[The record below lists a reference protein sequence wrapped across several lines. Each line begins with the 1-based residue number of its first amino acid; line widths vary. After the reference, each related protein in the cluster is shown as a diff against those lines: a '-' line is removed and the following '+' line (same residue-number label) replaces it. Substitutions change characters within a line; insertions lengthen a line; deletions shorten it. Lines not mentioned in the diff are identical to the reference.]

1 MAMFRHSAQKRARIL
16 SKSEFRHAL
25 RVASATADPERNQLL
40 LCLSHALAMR
50 VTEMARIT
58 VADVLLPSGRIRA
71 EIAMRGEITKGCRTR
86 TLPISSRL
94 LLKHLEAYLDH
105 RIKKGIGIEPGSLDY
120 RGLYPHQPLIYSNR
134 GGGFSLVLKRR
145 RLSSGVIEEYW
156 AADGLEQ
163 WFRTFYPRAGLRG
176 ATSHSGR
183 RGLSTHLLEDGAD
196 LEDVSRVLGHQSL
209 DYLRPYTEPS
219 KEAIRHAFEV
229 AL

>member
-1 MAMFRHSAQKRARIL
+1 MFRHTAQKRARIL

-25 RVASATADPERNQLL
+25 KVASATSDPERNQLL

-58 VADVLLPSGRIRA
+58 VADVLLPSGRIRG
-71 EIAMRGEITKGCRTR
+71 EIALRAEITKGCRPR
-86 TLPISSRL
+86 SLPMSSRL
-94 LLKHLEAYLDH
+94 LLRYLEAYLEY
-105 RIKKGIGIEPGSLDY
+105 RIKKGIGAEMGGREY
-120 RGLYPHQPLIYSNR
+120 RGLYPNQPLIFSNR
-134 GGGFSLVLKRR
+134 GGGFSLVLKKR
-145 RLSSGVIEEYW
+145 RLATGIIEEYW

-163 WFRTFYPRAGLRG
+163 WFRDFYPRAGLRG

-183 RGLSTHLLEDGAD
+183 RGLSTHLLESGAD
-196 LEDVSRVLGHQSL
+196 IEDVSRLLGHQDL

-219 KEAIRHAFEV
+219 KETIRHAFEV

>member
-16 SKSEFRHAL
+16 SKSEFRHTL

-58 VADVLLPSGRIRA
+58 VADVLMPSGRIRD
-71 EIAMRGEITKGCRTR
+71 EIALRSEITKGCRPR
-86 TLPISSRL
+86 TLPMSSKR
-94 LLKHLEAYLDH
+94 LLKHLEANLDY
-105 RIKKGIGIEPGSLDY
+105 RINKGIGTNLGSHDY
-120 RGLYPHQPLIYSNR
+120 RGLYPHQPLSFSNR

-196 LEDVSRVLGHQSL
+196 IEDVQVLS
-209 DYLRPYTEPS
+209 TW
-219 KEAIRHAFEV
+219 A
-229 AL
+229 

>member
-58 VADVLLPSGRIRA
+58 VADVMLPSGRIRA
-71 EIAMRGEITKGCRTR
+71 EIAMRAEITKGYRPR
-86 TLPISSRL
+86 TLPMSSRL
-94 LLKHLEAYLDH
+94 LLKHLDAYLDH
-105 RIKKGIGIEPGSLDY
+105 RIQKGIGTEPGSLDY
-120 RGLYPHQPLIYSNR
+120 RGLYPHLPLIFSNR
-134 GGGFSLVLKRR
+134 GGGFSLVLKKR
-145 RLSSGVIEEYW
+145 RLETGVIEEYW

-196 LEDVSRVLGHQSL
+196 IEDVSRLLGHQDL

-219 KEAIRHAFEV
+219 KEAIRHAFEL